1 MVHAG
6 RIGEKW
12 RIAFRA
18 GLGLSLLLAIS
29 GALPAVERSA
39 HSGVLAGG
47 RGRDA
52 YLLTRGEHGLST
64 NLSVEEFVE
73 LREMFSGEFLWVRRG
88 GRRFLIRDRAMLSQ
102 AQALFE
108 SLRALEPEREALQA
122 RQRDLA
128 DEESPLEREQ
138 EEIDR
143 KAEELENDHGEN
155 AAAAR
160 RDLQRRQDDLSPR
173 MRRLE
178 AREKE
183 LDTIERS
190 LDEREDV
197 LEKRAEERLWQL
209 IDAVL
214 ARGLGERLESR

>member
-6 RIGEKW
+6 RIGERWK
-12 RIAFRA
+12 IAFRA
-18 GLGLSLLLAIS
+18 GLGLSLLLCIS

-47 RGRDA
+47 RARDA

-64 NLSVEEFVE
+64 NLSLEEFVD
-73 LREMFSGEFLWVRRG
+73 LRKIFSGEFLWVRRG
-88 GRRFLIRDRAMLSQ
+88 GRRFLIRDRAVLGQ

-108 SLRALEPEREALQA
+108 PLRTLEPEREALRA

-128 DEESPLEREQ
+128 DEEAPLEREQ

-143 KAEELENDHGEN
+143 KAEERENDHGEN

-173 MRRLE
+173 MRRRE
-178 AREKE
+178 ARER
-183 LDTIERS
+183 TS
-190 LDEREDV
+190 
-197 LEKRAEERLWQL
+197 
-209 IDAVL
+209 
-214 ARGLGERLESR
+214 SRKGRKSGSGS

>member
-6 RIGEKW
+6 RIGERWK
-12 RIAFRA
+12 IALRA
-18 GLGLSLLLAIS
+18 GLGLGLLLAIS
-29 GALPAVERSA
+29 GASVAVERSA
-39 HSGVLAGG
+39 HSGVLAGS
-47 RGRDA
+47 RARDA

-64 NLSVEEFVE
+64 NLSLEEFVD
-73 LREMFSGEFLWVRRG
+73 LRKMFSGEFLWVQRG
-88 GRRFLIRDRAMLSQ
+88 GRKFLIRDRAVLGQ

-108 SLRALEPEREALQA
+108 PLRTLEPEREALQA

-143 KAEELENDHGEN
+143 KAEELEDDHGEN

-160 RDLQRRQDDLSPR
+160 RDLQRRQDDLRQR

-178 AREKE
+178 ARERE
-183 LDTIERS
+183 LDTIEH
-190 LDEREDV
+190 LFDEREDV

-209 IDAVL
+209 IDAAL

>member
-6 RIGEKW
+6 RIGERWK
-12 RIAFRA
+12 IAFRA

-29 GALPAVERSA
+29 GASVAVERSA
-39 HSGVLAGG
+39 HSGVLAGS
-47 RGRDA
+47 RARDA

-64 NLSVEEFVE
+64 NLSLEEFVD
-73 LREMFSGEFLWVRRG
+73 LRKMFSGEFLWVRRG
-88 GRRFLIRDRAMLSQ
+88 GRKFLIRDRAVLGQ

-108 SLRALEPEREALQA
+108 PLRTLEPEREALRA

-143 KAEELENDHGEN
+143 QAEELENDHGEN

-160 RDLQRRQDDLSPR
+160 RDLERRQDDLRPL

-178 AREKE
+178 ARERE

-209 IDAVL
+209 IDAAL

>member
-6 RIGEKW
+6 RIGERWK
-12 RIAFRA
+12 IAFRA

-29 GALPAVERSA
+29 GASVAVERSA
-39 HSGVLAGG
+39 HSGVLAGS
-47 RGRDA
+47 RARDA

-64 NLSVEEFVE
+64 NLSLEEFVV
-73 LREMFSGEFLWVRRG
+73 LRKMFLGEFLWVHRG
-88 GRRFLIRDRAMLSQ
+88 GRKFLIRDRAVLGQ

-108 SLRALEPEREALQA
+108 PLRTLEPEREALQA

-143 KAEELENDHGEN
+143 QAEELENDHGKN

-160 RDLQRRQDDLSPR
+160 RDLQRRQDDLRPR

-178 AREKE
+178 ARERE

-209 IDAVL
+209 IDAAL